1 MCRVFNSSEVHSAKQ
16 GWHMILRP
24 AMTGFFLLHVHVF
37 RGAIKWDSP
46 PLIGTGDTLCC
57 YGTSSHHSL

>member
-1 MCRVFNSSEVHSAKQ
+1 MHSAKQ

-24 AMTGFFLLHVHVF
+24 AMTGFFFLHVHVF